1 MESAWDPM
9 VLGPVMIAITVTWFS
24 WMFWDGMRPEDAPR
38 RTTHRWQPG
47 EPGPWWTNPGFDV
60 PEPIRIPAEWDE
72 RRSQTAR
79 TRADIV
85 EVWGRDSF
93 PASDPPANW

>member
-1 MESAWDPM
+1 MDSVWDPM

-24 WMFWDGMRPEDAPR
+24 WMMWDGMRPERPPR
-38 RTTHRWQPG
+38 QATRRWKPG
-47 EPGPWWTNPGFDV
+47 DPGPWWTNEGFDV
-60 PEPIRIPAEWDE
+60 PEPIRIPDARG
-72 RRSQTAR
+72 RRHSQASR